1 MNDTYDRADS
11 SPCLKTGVSSAFC
24 GENGVHQHFL
34 MYSVFVCLEKRKL
47 I

>member
-1 MNDTYDRADS
+1 MNDMIDCADS
-11 SPCLKTGVSSAFC
+11 SPHLKVGASSAFC